1 MALKHKLNFIDL
13 ELDQVKQKNLYRKL
27 RYGKVQ
33 GSHITINNKKLL
45 NLSSNDYLGIPIR
58 KNQIKQLQSS
68 SRSVSGNDES
78 YKKLET
84 KLAKHKSQQNSLVF
98 PTGYM
103 TNLGVISSIA
113 KKGDIIFSDE
123 LNHASIIES
132 CKLSDANISVYKHND
147 MEDLKI
153 KLKQKGKNKF
163 VITEGVFSMDGDLSH
178 LKQITEIAEKS
189 EAITIVDDAHGDFVI
204 GKDGKGTPN
213 YFKVSK
219 KIDLYISSLSKGLG
233 SFGGYVASQNNV
245 IDLCI
250 NKSKSFIYT
259 SALPSFLI
267 EHTLQRFESNRE
279 KQKKKLEYHK
289 VEEIICVTATPF
301 TEMVSTTDFNEIK
314 EIEPGEGYI
323 GIDQTLKEPVELEN
337 EDITEFNSGILS
349 PEIMQILSS
358 ENSKK
363 NTVTLISTTTR
374 MEGHKLQCHA
384 IEKYLNDP
392 KTLVVELNSNKGN
405 KYFSPGMEGILFQ
418 PYYGSRGDQLAQL
431 FSVANNFEK
440 LFIVGG
446 GMLDRSVTLKS
457 KKFNSFSGYIYSAGR
472 EVALSSLL
480 QKASRTCGYQ
490 DFIPQFYTD
499 VGSKMYLAKIDYPKY
514 IKITQDN
521 PKALERRIELLSVNR
536 LDVNYKRPLGRHRH
550 NNTTDKSSPRST
562 QCITKTPEEAE
573 RLNYKIL
580 NELKE
585 FKSNDLPEDV
595 LKQLQDNKR
604 AQRGTPLQRFIWDN
618 FPLSN
623 RILNV
628 RGIEDGD
635 LDYFRWQL
643 PNNKIADLYRDTLYG
658 WHKDTLSISVQ
669 PYQTVRGKYA
679 VQNIITKDFNCY
691 NEEGAFAQAEG

>member
-1 MALKHKLNFIDL
+1 LALKHKLNFIDL

-279 KQKKKLEYHK
+279 KQKKKLENNTK
-289 VEEIICVTATPF
+289 QLSKGLKEIGFNIKSKSHIIPIIVGNEKESMKLGEFLNTNGIFVQPIRYPTVPKNQARLRISVTAW
-301 TEMVSTTDFNEIK
+301 
-314 EIEPGEGYI
+314 
-323 GIDQTLKEPVELEN
+323 
-337 EDITEFNSGILS
+337 
-349 PEIMQILSS
+349 LSS
-358 ENSKK
+358 E
-363 NTVTLISTTTR
+363 
-374 MEGHKLQCHA
+374 E
-384 IEKYLNDP
+384 IEK
-392 KTLVVELNSNKGN
+392 S
-405 KYFSPGMEGILFQ
+405 LFI
-418 PYYGSRGDQLAQL
+418 
-431 FSVANNFEK
+431 FEK
-440 LFIVGG
+440 AF
-446 GMLDRSVTLKS
+446 
-457 KKFNSFSGYIYSAGR
+457 
-472 EVALSSLL
+472 
-480 QKASRTCGYQ
+480 
-490 DFIPQFYTD
+490 
-499 VGSKMYLAKIDYPKY
+499 
-514 IKITQDN
+514 
-521 PKALERRIELLSVNR
+521 
-536 LDVNYKRPLGRHRH
+536 KR
-550 NNTTDKSSPRST
+550 
-562 QCITKTPEEAE
+562 
-573 RLNYKIL
+573 
-580 NELKE
+580 
-585 FKSNDLPEDV
+585 F
-595 LKQLQDNKR
+595 
-604 AQRGTPLQRFIWDN
+604 F
-618 FPLSN
+618 
-623 RILNV
+623 
-628 RGIEDGD
+628 
-635 LDYFRWQL
+635 
-643 PNNKIADLYRDTLYG
+643 
-658 WHKDTLSISVQ
+658 
-669 PYQTVRGKYA
+669 
-679 VQNIITKDFNCY
+679 
-691 NEEGAFAQAEG
+691 

>member
-84 KLAKHKSQQNSLVF
+84 KLAKHKSQQNSLIF

-147 MEDLKI
+147 MEDLQI

-279 KQKKKLEYHK
+279 KQKKKLETNTK
-289 VEEIICVTATPF
+289 QLSKGLKEIGFNIKSKSHIIPIIVGNEKESMKLGEFLNTNGIFVQPIRYPTVPKNQARLRISVTAW
-301 TEMVSTTDFNEIK
+301 
-314 EIEPGEGYI
+314 
-323 GIDQTLKEPVELEN
+323 
-337 EDITEFNSGILS
+337 
-349 PEIMQILSS
+349 LSS
-358 ENSKK
+358 E
-363 NTVTLISTTTR
+363 
-374 MEGHKLQCHA
+374 E
-384 IEKYLNDP
+384 IEKSL
-392 KTLVVELNSNKGN
+392 S
-405 KYFSPGMEGILFQ
+405 I
-418 PYYGSRGDQLAQL
+418 
-431 FSVANNFEK
+431 FEK
-440 LFIVGG
+440 AF
-446 GMLDRSVTLKS
+446 
-457 KKFNSFSGYIYSAGR
+457 
-472 EVALSSLL
+472 
-480 QKASRTCGYQ
+480 
-490 DFIPQFYTD
+490 
-499 VGSKMYLAKIDYPKY
+499 
-514 IKITQDN
+514 
-521 PKALERRIELLSVNR
+521 
-536 LDVNYKRPLGRHRH
+536 KR
-550 NNTTDKSSPRST
+550 
-562 QCITKTPEEAE
+562 
-573 RLNYKIL
+573 
-580 NELKE
+580 
-585 FKSNDLPEDV
+585 F
-595 LKQLQDNKR
+595 
-604 AQRGTPLQRFIWDN
+604 F
-618 FPLSN
+618 
-623 RILNV
+623 
-628 RGIEDGD
+628 
-635 LDYFRWQL
+635 
-643 PNNKIADLYRDTLYG
+643 
-658 WHKDTLSISVQ
+658 
-669 PYQTVRGKYA
+669 
-679 VQNIITKDFNCY
+679 
-691 NEEGAFAQAEG
+691 